1 MPSEKFQHME
11 TVDEQETGQT
21 LRSYD
26 RQEKN
31 APEKAKQQHVQDK
44 PGGRMKK
51 FEPSLKWK
59 NLGLTSS
66 YE

>member
-1 MPSEKFQHME
+1 ME
-11 TVDEQETGQT
+11 TVDAQETGQT

-26 RQEKN
+26 RREN
-31 APEKAKQQHVQDK
+31 AAEKARQQHVQNK
-44 PGGRMKK
+44 PGGKTKK